1 MLNIF
6 DNSSVHDEPWTT
18 EKEDESKLEIVLN
31 GITFHSADA
40 GERFYVDDPDENLT
54 VNQALTKA
62 YPIQFKSHACR
73 LKEIPE
79 PLLLLSTSSRIRI
92 IRAAQ
97 IHHLKYPVDAYATEV
112 KNFLDAL
119 AFVDNGDRFA
129 WSQYNNIKWALD
141 YADDDK
147 AAATLLRL
155 GMIYHKTTGPS
166 CDLPSQHLIEQREEG
181 IYIKIDNPFSLQDRV
196 NNACLS
202 VLNQYLQDRRR
213 MAVKKWDTY
222 FQIGCVALYKQN
234 GWFLSLTSDFA
245 ELAKGCVKSYVFDL
259 LNQIRE
265 TSDDLSDV
273 PMPSIDE
280 PMEWVPPQE
289 FLIPWSDFEF
299 TSEASQ
305 AVLKRNRDNALQQQ
319 IEALTRRLVPNGFL
333 PGVPY
338 RRAELLNYINT
349 QQITRATRNGLLSSP
364 KRGEYYLDF
373 LQDIYDDN
381 PEFESEEE

>member
-1 MLNIF
+1 MRDLFGNAAP
-6 DNSSVHDEPWTT
+6 DNEIWDTA
-18 EKEDESKLEIVLN
+18 KEDSSKIEVTLN

-40 GERFYVDDPDENLT
+40 GERFYVDDPEESLT
-54 VNQALTKA
+54 VTKTLATA

-97 IHHLKYPVDAYATEV
+97 IHHLKYPVDKYAAEV
-112 KNFLDAL
+112 KTLLDAL
-119 AFVDNGDRFA
+119 MLIENGDRFA
-129 WSQYNNIKWALD
+129 WSQYNNIKWALN
-141 YADDDK
+141 YSDDDK

-166 CDLPSQHLIEQREEG
+166 CALPSQHLIEQREDG
-181 IYIKIDNPFSLQDRV
+181 IYIKLDIPYSLQDRV
-196 NNACLS
+196 NNACLA

-213 MAVKKWDTY
+213 MSVQKWDVY
-222 FQIGCVALYKQN
+222 FQIGCVSLYKQD

-245 ELAKGCVKSYVFDL
+245 ELAKGCVKSYATEL
-259 LNQIRE
+259 LNSIRDA
-265 TSDDLSDV
+265 SDDPSNI
-273 PMPSIDE
+273 PIPSIDE
-280 PMEWVPPQE
+280 PVEWVPPQE
-289 FLIPWSDFEF
+289 FLIPWSDFQF
-299 TSEASQ
+299 TNEASQ
-305 AVLKRNRDNALQQQ
+305 AVLNRNRENAIQQSL
-319 IEALTRRLVPNGFL
+319 ESLTRRLVPNGFL

-338 RRAELLNYINT
+338 RRADLLKHISSE
-349 QQITRATRNGLLSSP
+349 QITRATRNGLFSSP